1 MSSNLGMAA
10 KMEDTDSERLLN
22 DTSSTA
28 SELEFMDSADQKT
41 LRRSKT
47 RHAIFRAVMIF
58 LLLST
63 NVAWYISTKWHKH
76 PSGSSDTS
84 PDADFFGSPATVLTS
99 FSHDWTG
106 LLEQESDGTR
116 YRDEKW
122 GTNLFPDNGGVV
134 ALSRDFAREHDLP
147 DAAVAPEDP
156 SKMIYLVAGYHQ
168 LHCLSV
174 IRDSIYYLNGTMPV
188 WPDPG
193 GFIWDHI
200 LHCVEAVRQG
210 LTCFLDPTLI
220 NLDEKWPGI
229 PNGQKHVCR
238 NKDAMYRWST
248 EHEHAIPV
256 DPRSGAKT

>member
-1 MSSNLGMAA
+1 MISSNHEMAA
-10 KMEDTDSERLLN
+10 KVEDTDSERLLN
-22 DTSSTA
+22 DASSTA
-28 SELEFMDSADQKT
+28 SELEFMDSIDRKT
-41 LRRSKT
+41 LRRIKS
-47 RHAIFRAVMIF
+47 RYPIFGVIMMF
-58 LLLST
+58 LLISS
-63 NVAWYISTKWHKH
+63 NVACHE
-76 PSGSSDTS
+76 
-84 PDADFFGSPATVLTS
+84 
-99 FSHDWTG
+99 WTG

-116 YRDEKW
+116 YRDEEW

-147 DAAVAPEDP
+147 DAAVTPEDP

-238 NKDAMYRWST
+238 NRDAMYQWST
-248 EHEHAIPV
+248 EHGHAIPV
-256 DPRSGAKT
+256 DPRSGGKK